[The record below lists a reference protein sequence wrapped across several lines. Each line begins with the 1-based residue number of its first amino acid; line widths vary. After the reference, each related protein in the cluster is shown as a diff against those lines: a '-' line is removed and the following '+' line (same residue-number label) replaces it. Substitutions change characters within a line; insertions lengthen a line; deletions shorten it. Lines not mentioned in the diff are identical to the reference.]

1 MRRRHHLRIN
11 ISLRQTHGE
20 NLIWVGLPLKRSK
33 EELAFTPHRCWTLWA
48 TLPFTFAIS
57 NIYRKG
63 AVWSSYTRS
72 CATWRR
78 SGVQLCNLLRKL
90 VTPEH
95 EHEKLMEICF
105 SLMWKKRMSNKWS
118 SAPVISD
125 NALAKPGVEKEWCL
139 TTIRKQLLLLK
150 PVIGVP
156 RLHSATTIL
165 LPASQ

>member
-1 MRRRHHLRIN
+1 MRRRHHLHIN
-11 ISLRQTHGE
+11 ISLCQSHGE
-20 NLIWVGLPLKRSK
+20 NLIWVGSPLKRSK
-33 EELAFTPHRCWTLWA
+33 EKLAFTPHWCWTLWV
-48 TLPFTFAIS
+48 TLPFSFAIA
-57 NIYRKG
+57 NIGRKG
-63 AVWSSYTRS
+63 AVWSSYPRS
-72 CATWRR
+72 CTTWRR
-78 SGVQLCNLLRKL
+78 SGVQSATCLGSWSHLSIDI
-90 VTPEH
+90 
-95 EHEKLMEICF
+95 EKLMEICF

-118 SAPVISD
+118 SSPVISD